1 MEQVV
6 LLGDSL
12 TQEGFK
18 AGGWAARLA
27 DAYVR
32 RADVLNRVSVG
43 ERASERATSL
53 TPRRAEQGLSGY
65 NSRWALDMLE
75 GNRLSVDATRVR
87 LATVFFGA
95 STFARS
101 TTPCGCLTS

>member
-27 DAYVR
+27 EVYVR

-43 ERASERATSL
+43 AGRVELWREQVRRHRARILANTA
-53 TPRRAEQGLSGY
+53 PRRAG
-65 NSRWALDMLE
+65 
-75 GNRLSVDATRVR
+75 
-87 LATVFFGA
+87 
-95 STFARS
+95 
-101 TTPCGCLTS
+101 P